1 VSATGTGEFFIRQ
14 VVAHDISTL
23 IEYARMRVDKAAGT
37 AIDKVAELGG
47 DGGVI
52 ALDRRGNLATPFNTT
67 GMFRGYVTEDGEIVV
82 KLFGD
87 E

>member
-1 VSATGTGEFFIRQ
+1 
-14 VVAHDISTL
+14 
-23 IEYARMRVDKAAGT
+23 MRVDRAAET
-37 AIDKVAELGG
+37 AIDKVADLGG

-67 GMFRGYVTEDGEIVV
+67 GMFRGYVTEDGRIVV

>member
-1 VSATGTGEFFIRQ
+1 
-14 VVAHDISTL
+14 
-23 IEYARMRVDKAAGT
+23 VDRAALA
-37 AIDKVAELGG
+37 AIDKVASLGG

-52 ALDRRGNLATPFNTT
+52 ALDRKGNLAIPFNTA
-67 GMFRGYVTEDGEIVV
+67 GMFRGYVTRDGQIVV